1 MPLLSLFHPSGDFE
15 EVAEA
20 VSCAEAVGFHGCFFG
35 EHHGS
40 PGMDR
45 PQLLVLLAALA
56 ARTRSI
62 RLGTSILLSALY
74 NPIQVAETAAMVDVI
89 SKGRLVLGLGLG
101 YQPQDFRQF
110 GVPFE
115 QRVSR
120 FEEGIEVLRRAWTEE
135 RFSHAGKRYRLD
147 DVAVYPRPVQRP
159 HPPLWLAAWSIAGAQ
174 RAGRLGDAYVT
185 DPIQNLAA
193 TRLFASAYRAA
204 ASAAGRPAQ
213 VVVMREM
220 LVAETREEALD
231 RYADG
236 LLAQYRYYFQNQAFI
251 AEYEPWMKTVRN
263 ARDLTWELVSNERVI
278 WGSPSDC
285 AEQIRSWCKALG
297 SDHMQVTLPHPKGGW
312 TRAGQLETIRLIGE
326 RVIPKLR
333 GLDSAVSAASST

>member
-15 EVAEA
+15 ETAEA
-20 VSCAEAVGFHGCFFG
+20 VSRAEASGFHGCFFG

-62 RLGTSILLSALY
+62 RLGTSILLSPLVH
-74 NPIQVAETAAMVDVI
+74 PVQLAESASMVDVI

-110 GVPFE
+110 GVPFRE
-115 QRVSR
+115 RVSR

-135 RFSHAGKRYRLD
+135 RFSHAGKHFELD
-147 DVAVYPRPVQRP
+147 DVAVHPRPVQRP
-159 HPPLWLAAWSIAGAQ
+159 HPPIWLAAWSIAGAE

-193 TRLFASAYRAA
+193 TRRFAAAYRAA
-204 ASAAGRPAQ
+204 AAAARRPAR
-213 VVVMREM
+213 VVVMREL
-220 LVAETREEALD
+220 LVAPTREEALD

-236 LLAQYRYYFQNQAFI
+236 LLAQYRYYFQNGAFLP
-251 AEYEPWMKTVRN
+251 EHEPWMKTVRD
-263 ARDLTWELVSNERVI
+263 ARELTWELLSRERVI
-278 WGSPSDC
+278 WGNPGDC
-285 AEQIRSWCKALG
+285 AEQIRDWYEQLG
-297 SDHMQVTLPHPKGGW
+297 SDHMQVTIPQPRGGW
-312 TRAGQLETIRLIGE
+312 TREGQLATIRLIGE
-326 RVIPKLR
+326 QVIPKL
-333 GLDSAVSAASST
+333 G